1 MTGPFTIDRD
11 VDGATL
17 TVELTPTAGL
27 ERFITQ
33 VKTHDGLRA
42 TLLYLLTRP
51 DGDVHQVQAE
61 KNLRRFLTE
70 TLTERLA
77 EADADQ
83 LVTELATA
91 ASVDY
96 CAVSG
101 CGNYRVD
108 AEHCGNHLRD
118 DYRPLRQTWG
128 VA

>member
-1 MTGPFTIDRD
+1 MNGAFTVDRD

-17 TVELTPTAGL
+17 TVPVTPTAGI
-27 ERFITQ
+27 ERFIQQ

-42 TLLYLLTRP
+42 TLLFLITRP

-61 KNLRRFLTE
+61 KNLRRLATE
-70 TLTERLA
+70 ALTERLTEA
-77 EADADQ
+77 EADQ

-91 ASVDY
+91 GAVDY

-118 DYRPLRQTWG
+118 DYRPVTG
-128 VA
+128 VWSVA